1 MDTGYLRTLTNGL
14 QLKYMKCITHS
25 KAFQGQY
32 SAFIYINLIHD
43 AVYIQNM
50 VNMKMIIRRNLN
62 MNKRQHFLDF
72 GQ

>member
-43 AVYIQNM
+43 AVYIYIYTEYGKYENDY
-50 VNMKMIIRRNLN
+50 K
-62 MNKRQHFLDF
+62 KKSS
-72 GQ
+72 